1 MNILLTPARIGSVE
15 IANRIVMPPMTTRTA
30 DEDGYVTDDTV
41 AYYLARARGG
51 VGLITVEMASPEKV
65 GRHRRREVGIYDD
78 RFLPGLTRL
87 VAEIHRAGA
96 KASIQ
101 LGHGGGHTRIDIC
114 GETPIAPSAIPHPV
128 YETTFE
134 TIVPE
139 EMSKARIDA
148 TIAAHAAAAA
158 RARNAGFDCVEIH
171 AAHGYLISQFHAP
184 FENRRSDAYGGS
196 LENRARFG
204 LEVLR
209 AVKAAVPGMPVVY
222 RLSVEDFFAGGL
234 TFGEGRRIALWAAQ
248 AGADALHVTA
258 GHYRS
263 LPSAQIVLPPM
274 TMPDATFLDF
284 AAEVK
289 RAVRVPVI
297 AVGRLGDPATATAA
311 VADGKAD
318 FVALGRTLIADPQWV
333 EKLRR
338 GEPIRRCLACNTC
351 INEMRGG
358 ARIGCVVN
366 GAAGRETIF
375 AEPHPP
381 RGERIAVIGAGPAGL
396 TYASL
401 VAEGNTVTVF
411 EKEPRAGGAFRYAG
425 KAPLF
430 QEVAAS
436 EQSFER
442 YIADLVAACIR
453 KGVDIPL
460 RDRRHHPPGRARA
473 VRPAGDRDRRRLPLR
488 PRSDRDR
495 DARSGRRA
503 LARRVPP
510 AIRAAVSRLV
520 LLPRPPR
527 NGRALQAIGEARPNR
542 HGHRRRRSRRQEQA
556 GDRRRVRGRA
566 ARSRAGIGSRLGWR
580 RFSWPACA
588 LPWPSILAAT
598 VVILLRLGR
607 STLAVIAVGL
617 AVAAAHRPEDFRAD
631 RRDFGALALVVDD
644 FARSRFHFA
653 EQPGVAGD
661 ALDAA
666 AGLADPDR
674 GRAGRRE

>member
-1 MNILLTPARIGSVE
+1 MNILLTPARIGSVD
-15 IANRIVMPPMTTRTA
+15 IPNRIVMPPMTTRTA
-30 DEDGYVTDDTV
+30 DEEGHVTDDTT
-41 AYYLARARGG
+41 AYYLARAQGG

-87 VAEIHRAGA
+87 VDEIHRAGS

-101 LGHGGGHTRIDIC
+101 LGHGGGHTRLDIC

-134 TIVPE
+134 TIIPE
-139 EMSKARIDA
+139 EMTKARIEA
-148 TIAAHAAAAA
+148 TVAAHAAAAV
-158 RARNAGFDCVEIH
+158 RARKAGFDCVEVH

-184 FENRRSDAYGGS
+184 FENRRTDAYGGS

-222 RLSVEDFFAGGL
+222 RLSVEDFFPGGL
-234 TFGEGRRIALWAAQ
+234 PFSEGRRIAVWAAE

-263 LPSAQIVLPPM
+263 LPSAQVVLPPM
-274 TMPDATFLDF
+274 TFPDATFLDF
-284 AAEVK
+284 AAVVK
-289 RAVRVPVI
+289 KAVRVPVI
-297 AVGRLGDPATATAA
+297 AVGRLGDPAIATEA
-311 VADGKAD
+311 VAAGKAD

-366 GAAGRETIF
+366 AAAGRETMF
-375 AEPHPP
+375 ADRRPP

-401 VAEGNTVTVF
+401 VAEGNDVTVF
-411 EKEPRAGGAFRYAG
+411 EKDKHPGGAFRYVG

-436 EQSFER
+436 EASFAR
-442 YIADLVAACIR
+442 YIGDLFAACTG
-453 KGVDIPL
+453 KGVKFRFECDIAARPDML
-460 RDRRHHPPGRARA
+460 APFDRVVIATGADYRFGLGAIA
-473 VRPAGDRDRRRLPLR
+473 TKMLDWGIGRLPPFSQLFST
-488 PRSDRDR
+488 PMFRDWFYHK
-495 DARSGRRA
+495 GRRA
-503 LARRVPP
+503 TADRFRQFAKPGQIV
-510 AIRAAVSRLV
+510 V
-520 LLPRPPR
+520 
-527 NGRALQAIGEARPNR
+527 AIG
-542 HGHRRRRSRRQEQA
+542 
-556 GDRRRVRGRA
+556 D
-566 ARSRAGIGSRLGWR
+566 
-580 RFSWPACA
+580 
-588 LPWPSILAAT
+588 
-598 VVILLRLGR
+598 
-607 STLAVIAVGL
+607 
-617 AVAAAHRPEDFRAD
+617 AVAAGKSKQAIASAFEA
-631 RRDFGALALVVDD
+631 ALL
-644 FARSRFHFA
+644 
-653 EQPGVAGD
+653 G
-661 ALDAA
+661 
-666 AGLADPDR
+666 
-674 GRAGRRE
+674 

>member
-1 MNILLTPARIGSVE
+1 VNVLLTPARIGAVE
-15 IANRIVMPPMTTRTA
+15 IRNRIVMPPMTTRTA
-30 DEDGYVTDDTV
+30 DEDGHVTDDTV

-87 VAEIHRAGA
+87 VDEIHGAGA

-101 LGHGGGHTRIDIC
+101 LGHGGGHTRADIC

-139 EMSKARIDA
+139 EMSEARIDA
-148 TIAAHAAAAA
+148 TVAAHAAAAV
-158 RARNAGFDCVEIH
+158 RARTAGFDCVEIH

-184 FENRRSDAYGGS
+184 FENRRSDMYGGS

-222 RLSVEDFFAGGL
+222 RLSVVDFFSGGL
-234 TFGEGRRIALWAAQ
+234 PFVDGWQIARWAAQ

-274 TMPDATFLDF
+274 TFPDATFLDL
-284 AAEVK
+284 AARVK
-289 RAVRVPVI
+289 EDVPVPVI

-311 VADGKAD
+311 VAAGKAD
-318 FVALGRTLIADPQWV
+318 FVALGRSLIADPQWV
-333 EKLRR
+333 EKLSR

-366 GAAGRETIF
+366 GAAGRETMF
-375 AEPHPP
+375 ADPRPP

-401 VAEGNTVTVF
+401 VADGNRVTVF
-411 EKEPRAGGAFRYAG
+411 EKEARAGGAFRYAG

-430 QEVAAS
+430 QEVKAN
-436 EQSFER
+436 EQSFAR
-442 YIADLVAACIR
+442 YIADLVAACAG
-453 KGVDIPL
+453 KGVEL
-460 RDRRHHPPGRARA
+460 RFGHDVADAPELLASFDRVVIATGAAYRFGLGPIATGVLDSGAARWPG
-473 VRPAGDRDRRRLPLR
+473 
-488 PRSDRDR
+488 
-495 DARSGRRA
+495 
-503 LARRVPP
+503 
-510 AIRAAVSRLV
+510 VSRL
-520 LLPRPPR
+520 LSAPRLR
-527 NGRALQAIGEARPNR
+527 DWFYYRGRRGTAERFKPLARPGQTVVAIGDA
-542 HGHRRRRSRRQEQA
+542 
-556 GDRRRVRGRA
+556 V
-566 ARSRAGIGSRLGWR
+566 RAGKSKEAI
-580 RFSWPACA
+580 
-588 LPWPSILAAT
+588 
-598 VVILLRLGR
+598 
-607 STLAVIAVGL
+607 
-617 AVAAAHRPEDFRAD
+617 AAAFEA
-631 RRDFGALALVVDD
+631 ALL
-644 FARSRFHFA
+644 S
-653 EQPGVAGD
+653 
-661 ALDAA
+661 
-666 AGLADPDR
+666 
-674 GRAGRRE
+674 